1 MIKKVILDTDIGNDC
16 DDAGALAML
25 CGYACRGKCE
35 ILGVA
40 CCTAK
45 PYAPSCV
52 RAIAEDYRLTFPVGR
67 LTDGFDGVQDYYCGL
82 FKEKQACSEEYI
94 RFYRKIFVDNR
105 DIILI
110 CIGPLHGMNLLLDSC
125 ADDISPLTGTE
136 LFKESV
142 SRIYAMCGRFDG
154 ETEWNISMDIL
165 SARSFFLRCPVPVEV
180 CPFEEGFGVMTGRNL
195 REGSAAKK
203 IYASFC
209 KDKRGVRDSW
219 DPLTVYAAVEGKKC
233 RGERCR
239 LTVDEKGKMTREEGR
254 GHCVIKAQRDIAKIL
269 DKRMV

>member
-1 MIKKVILDTDIGNDC
+1 
-16 DDAGALAML
+16 
-25 CGYACRGKCE
+25 
-35 ILGVA
+35 
-40 CCTAK
+40 
-45 PYAPSCV
+45 
-52 RAIAEDYRLTFPVGR
+52 
-67 LTDGFDGVQDYYCGL
+67 
-82 FKEKQACSEEYI
+82 
-94 RFYRKIFVDNR
+94 
-105 DIILI
+105 
-110 CIGPLHGMNLLLDSC
+110 MNLLLDSC
-125 ADDISPLTGTE
+125 ADDISPLTGIE

-254 GHCVIKAQRDIAKIL
+254 GHCVIKAQRDIGKIL